1 MQVAHTE
8 TNDALT
14 EYYQDKENCFTDIR
28 AARAAFGNT
37 NTTEAEYDQ
46 MEKALGIMYLHCPE
60 EIQGAVLATINEAEI
75 RRLWFDF

>member
-1 MQVAHTE
+1 METTHTE

-14 EYYQDKENCFTDIR
+14 EYYQDKENCFADIR
-28 AARAAFGNT
+28 AARKAFGST
-37 NTTEAEYDQ
+37 ETTEDAYDQ

-75 RRLWFDF
+75 RRLWFNF